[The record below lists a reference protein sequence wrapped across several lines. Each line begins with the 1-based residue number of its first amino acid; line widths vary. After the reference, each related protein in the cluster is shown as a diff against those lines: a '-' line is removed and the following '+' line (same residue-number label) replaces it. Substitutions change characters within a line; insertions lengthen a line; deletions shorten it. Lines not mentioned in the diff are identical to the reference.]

1 MKALIAVLP
10 GDGIGP
16 EVVGEAV
23 RVLRAVG
30 ERFGHSFELRE
41 APFGGAA
48 IDAAGVPLPA
58 DTLALCRAADAVL
71 LGAVGGPRWESKP
84 RPEEGLLALRKELGL
99 YANLRPVAPH
109 ETLLDASTLKPEVV
123 ASVNLLVVRELTSG
137 IYFGRRKREPRYAED
152 VCSYSAE
159 EVERVVRVAGR
170 LARGRRKRLASV
182 DKANVLDTSRLW
194 REVTTRV
201 VRDEFPDVA
210 LEHLLVD
217 ACAMHLVRAPARF
230 DVLVTENLFGDI
242 LSDEAAMIT
251 GSIGMLP
258 SASLGD
264 GTRGLYEPIHGSAP
278 DIAGKG
284 IANPYGTILS
294 VALLLRHS
302 LALHDEAAAVE
313 AAVSAALA
321 RGVVTGDLAARG
333 APAASTAE
341 AGAAVLEALSG
352 TSSAEA
358 GNPPSRTQSTDEARS
373 GQERRSR

>member
-16 EVVGEAV
+16 EVVSEAT

-99 YANLRPVAPH
+99 YANLRPVAPQP
-109 ETLLDASTLKPEVV
+109 TLLHASTLKPEVI
-123 ASVNLLVVRELTSG
+123 ASVDLMLVRELTSG

-170 LARGRRKRLASV
+170 LARGRKKRLASV

-217 ACAMHLVRAPARF
+217 ACAMHLVREPMRF

-242 LSDEAAMIT
+242 LTDLTAVLG

-258 SASLGD
+258 SASVGLG
-264 GTRGLYEPIHGSAP
+264 GPGLYEPVHGSAP
-278 DIAGKG
+278 DIAGRG
-284 IANPYGTILS
+284 IANPIGQIWSGAMMLEHFGES
-294 VALLLRHS
+294 A
-302 LALHDEAAAVE
+302 AAAAVE
-313 AAVSAALA
+313 RAIAEVLA
-321 RGVVTGDLAARG
+321 EGGTRTPDLGGNAG
-333 APAASTAE
+333 TKDL
-341 AGAAVLEALSG
+341 GAAITA
-352 TSSAEA
+352 AI
-358 GNPPSRTQSTDEARS
+358 R
-373 GQERRSR
+373 

>member
-182 DKANVLDTSRLW
+182 ANVLDTSRLW

-358 GNPPSRTQSTDEARS
+358 GNPPSRTQSTDEARR